1 MLPRPRGVSLR
12 QLLPGAQ
19 FLGTDDLR
27 VTSCAGDSRLCQPG
41 DLFVA
46 LRGTRHD
53 GHDHISEAITRGAAA
68 IVAEQSLANAHV
80 PGCLVP
86 DSREAYG
93 RICQALVGDPSRQ
106 LKVIGI
112 TGTNGKTTTSWL
124 VASILAAA
132 GIRCG
137 VIGTLGSYDG
147 FEIEPVPLTTPAAAE
162 LARQLARHESAG
174 CTHVA
179 IEVSSHALDQRRL
192 AGVQL
197 DVAAVTQ
204 IERDHLDYHGTLENY
219 RAAKQRIFDLL
230 PCEGMGVVNVDDEMA
245 AGLLDQFHGPALSV
259 GIDSPCEISATPLE
273 QFISE
278 QTFLLSAGDES
289 VPVRTPLV
297 GRHNIYNCL
306 VAAAIASIYDV
317 DLPTIARG
325 IESVRYIPGR
335 LERIECGQPFSVFV
349 DYAHTPG
356 ALASCLA
363 SLRPLT
369 SGRLICVFG
378 AGGERDR
385 QKRPLM
391 ASAVERWAD
400 MAVVTSDNP
409 RNESPQ
415 DIADQLIAGFR
426 QPRKVRSILDR
437 LDAIEWAL
445 AQAEPGDCVLLAG
458 KGHEE
463 YQQIGD
469 ERIRFDDREAARQ
482 WLYQH
487 ADERR
492 FFRASA

>member
-12 QLLPGAQ
+12 QLLPGAR

-53 GHDHISEAITRGAAA
+53 GHDHIAEAITRGAAA
-68 IVAEQSLANAHV
+68 IVAEDSLPEVDV
-80 PGCLVP
+80 PGCLVA

-147 FEIEPVPLTTPAAAE
+147 FEIEPVPLTTPPAAE

-204 IERDHLDYHGTLENY
+204 IERDHLDYHGTLERY

-230 PCEGMGVVNVDDEMA
+230 PCEGMAVVNVDDEWA

-259 GIDSPCEISATPLE
+259 GIDSPCEVSATPLE

-385 QKRPLM
+385 EKRPLM

-400 MAVVTSDNP
+400 VAVVTSDNP
-409 RNESPQ
+409 RHESPQ
-415 DIADQLIAGFR
+415 DIADELIAGFR

-463 YQQIGD
+463 YQQVGD